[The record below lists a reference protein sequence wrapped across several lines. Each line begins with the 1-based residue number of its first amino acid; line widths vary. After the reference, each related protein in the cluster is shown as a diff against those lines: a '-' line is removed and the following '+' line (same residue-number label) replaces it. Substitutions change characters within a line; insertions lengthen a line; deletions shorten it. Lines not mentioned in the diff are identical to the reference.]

1 MQRILFIIL
10 LFTGYI
16 YSQQV
21 QPLVAD
27 TNSSGAYDVNHIKI
41 LGTKNDAAHHRMPVD
56 MTGALTGTVSV
67 SNFPDSSKSRLKQNV
82 VVTNFPDSS
91 KSRLKQNVVV
101 TNFPANPS
109 TSIRQDSLLALIK
122 LIYGREYSLLINQ
135 TNGNQLFTPYLSY
148 IRSSYTFKAA
158 SDTATY
164 NFNNNYLKCYVT
176 VYDSSATA
184 DTLIFESYSYAKLG
198 YTAQMIGFKDVATD
212 LIEADN
218 TTVVVSGTNAKEWV
232 INRFRPGLVRVRP
245 KSLAGRSAFK
255 TKRVVFVGVN

>member
-67 SNFPDSSKSRLKQNV
+67 S
-82 VVTNFPDSS
+82 NFPDSS

-198 YTAQMIGFKDVATD
+198 YTTQMIGFKDVATD

-218 TTVVVSGTNAKEWV
+218 TTVVVAGTNAKEWV

>member
-1 MQRILFIIL
+1 MIIISVGLVHAQYGVL
-10 LFTGYI
+10 L
-16 YSQQV
+16 
-21 QPLVAD
+21 LD
-27 TNSSGAYDVNHIKI
+27 TAATNTAGKVIFKYAK
-41 LGTKNDAAHHRMPVD
+41 DANPVPVK
-56 MTGALTGTVSV
+56 LTGSATITATGMSTTA
-67 SNFPDSSKSRLKQNV
+67 NQKLLYTIDSLVQVNTRKIA
-82 VVTNFPDSS
+82 DSTAILRAIVNKLTS
-91 KSRLKQNVVV
+91 
-101 TNFPANPS
+101 NPS

-198 YTAQMIGFKDVATD
+198 YTTQMIGFKDVATD

-218 TTVVVSGTNAKEWV
+218 TTVVVAGTNAKEWV